1 MRNDCLIDRVSVLKQ
16 MSSGDEF
23 LLIYLIPQNYTL
35 GMIGVLNLML
45 SVFYHIKLNLLIF
58 KL

>member
-1 MRNDCLIDRVSVLKQ
+1 MRNDCFIDRVSVLKQ

-45 SVFYHIKLNLLIF
+45 SVFYHNKIESTNF
-58 KL
+58 